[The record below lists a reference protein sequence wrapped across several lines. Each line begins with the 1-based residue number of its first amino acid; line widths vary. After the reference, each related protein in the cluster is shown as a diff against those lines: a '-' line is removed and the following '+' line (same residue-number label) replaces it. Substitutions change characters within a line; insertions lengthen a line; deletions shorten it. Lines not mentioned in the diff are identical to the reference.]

1 ILRHEEFDEG
11 CKATCN
17 GPYEGRW
24 SKTMLGYGN
33 EDDNFVIE
41 LTYNYGVSAYRR
53 GNDFQS
59 IYVSSLGGIMER
71 VKEGKFQVIQ
81 DASDTFTLVSPCGY
95 TFIVTEVSDAQNNDV
110 AVPKITKVSLSC
122 SDLERST
129 KYYSQLLNLKIYD
142 QGKDYAVLGY
152 HENQAK
158 IEMKQIEGPVRREA
172 AFGRTAFSCPR
183 EQLANIEKA
192 VNQANETIL
201 TPLVS
206 LDTPGKATVEVVI
219 LADPDGHEICFVGD
233 EAFRELSQIDPS
245 ASDKLLDAMA
255 GDKSDDWFK
264 KHGKEK
270 EER

>member
-1 ILRHEEFDEG
+1 
-11 CKATCN
+11 
-17 GPYEGRW
+17 
-24 SKTMLGYGN
+24 
-33 EDDNFVIE
+33 
-41 LTYNYGVSAYRR
+41 
-53 GNDFQS
+53 
-59 IYVSSLGGIMER
+59 MER
-71 VKEGKFQVIQ
+71 VKEGKFQVKE
-81 DASDTFTLVSPCGY
+81 DSNTFTLVSPCGY
-95 TFIVTEVSDAQNNDV
+95 TFIVTEGSDAQNNAE
-110 AVPKITKVSLSC
+110 AVPKLTRVTLSC
-122 SDLERST
+122 SNVERST
-129 KYYSQLLNLKIYD
+129 KYYSQLLKMQIFD
-142 QGKDYAVLGY
+142 KGPDSVVVGY

-158 IEMKQIEGPVRREA
+158 VEMKQIEGPVIREA

-183 EQLANIEKA
+183 EQLPGIEKEVKEA
-192 VNQANETIL
+192 DEKIL

-233 EAFRELSQIDPS
+233 EAFRELSQIDPT